1 MLFFLRLFRL
11 SVLVCHSSGL
21 LNHDDPG
28 TLSLDDVLDSLNEND
43 QVPELTITIGDL
55 KMVILALQKDFERS
69 FRSQQNRIRYL
80 EKKVAYQENLINVL
94 ENDESLSG
102 RQRQQKKKPNK
113 KTSQQLPIHNKSDVV
128 EAFNLTGYYSLDIK
142 EVQKESWRKEMAGR
156 PQRKRKGSQQF
167 MIRNLLF

>member
-69 FRSQQNRIRYL
+69 FRSQQNRIRY
-80 EKKVAYQENLINVL
+80 KVAYQENLINVL

-102 RQRQQKKKPNK
+102 RQRQPKKKP
-113 KTSQQLPIHNKSDVV
+113 QQKNQSTATH
-128 EAFNLTGYYSLDIK
+128 T
-142 EVQKESWRKEMAGR
+142 Q
-156 PQRKRKGSQQF
+156 
-167 MIRNLLF
+167 

>member
-1 MLFFLRLFRL
+1 MKL
-11 SVLVCHSSGL
+11 
-21 LNHDDPG
+21 
-28 TLSLDDVLDSLNEND
+28 
-43 QVPELTITIGDL
+43 
-55 KMVILALQKDFERS
+55 VILALQKDNTSRLLTLKSGFERS

-102 RQRQQKKKPNK
+102 RQRQQKKKQKKKTNK
-113 KTSQQLPIHNKSDVV
+113 KKSQQLPIHNKSDVV

-167 MIRNLLF
+167 MRRNLLF

>member
-1 MLFFLRLFRL
+1 MMFWIVWMIMTRFPSWQLQLVIWRWLFWLYRRIYT
-11 SVLVCHSSGL
+11 SRL
-21 LNHDDPG
+21 LN
-28 TLSLDDVLDSLNEND
+28 
-43 QVPELTITIGDL
+43 L
-55 KMVILALQKDFERS
+55 KSGFERS

-80 EKKVAYQENLINVL
+80 EKKVAYQENLKNVL

-102 RQRQQKKKPNK
+102 RQRQQKNPTKN
-113 KTSQQLPIHNKSDVV
+113 SQQLPIHNESDVV

-167 MIRNLLF
+167 MIRNLLY